1 VKKSS
6 LDAMDAA
13 AISALS
19 STDADDEVVAKE
31 KVANARLTRFFKKT
45 TAENGHFMSRANVL
59 HANVLHAN
67 VHRIGTNSHAFLL
80 SLYQP
85 TPDSTLPPRLV
96 RAVPWGRS
104 TRKIALNPCA

>member
-1 VKKSS
+1 MKKSS

>member
-1 VKKSS
+1 
-6 LDAMDAA
+6 
-13 AISALS
+13 
-19 STDADDEVVAKE
+19 
-31 KVANARLTRFFKKT
+31 
-45 TAENGHFMSRANVL
+45 MSRANVLHANVL